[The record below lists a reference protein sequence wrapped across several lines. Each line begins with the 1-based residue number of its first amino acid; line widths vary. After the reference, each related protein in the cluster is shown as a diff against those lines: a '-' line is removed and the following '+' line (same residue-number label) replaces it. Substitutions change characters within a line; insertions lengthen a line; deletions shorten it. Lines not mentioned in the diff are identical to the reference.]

1 MNEVDNNLEDLIY
14 NKKISKSKRNI
25 LIIIGIL
32 IIIIVIIIIIV
43 VAIAKKDNKNNNKS
57 DEEDIFMEFKQNTF
71 FFFDPV
77 TNFPCNETNYWT
89 PYDQSTTC
97 YRFVSITINDTNKSS
112 TIRIM
117 LDHNIATS
125 NFSNYKNVLNNL
137 KSKWIRYKGII
148 DIIDESTLSKLMK
161 YANKPNITN
170 SVSASQRT
178 NYYSTNS

>member
-1 MNEVDNNLEDLIY
+1 
-14 NKKISKSKRNI
+14 
-25 LIIIGIL
+25 
-32 IIIIVIIIIIV
+32 
-43 VAIAKKDNKNNNKS
+43 
-57 DEEDIFMEFKQNTF
+57 MEFKQNTF

-77 TNFPCNETNYWT
+77 TNIPCNETNYWT

-97 YRFVSITINDTNKSS
+97 YRFVSIAINDTNKSS

-117 LDHNIATS
+117 LDHDIAIS

-161 YANKPNITN
+161 YSNKPNITN
-170 SVSASQRT
+170 S
-178 NYYSTNS
+178 YYSTNSYYILNGK